1 MGQSEIEHEESAE
14 KIAQRDTLIKNA
26 SNEQRYKDAAD
37 EAEAFFNTMFP
48 IAYKHAEALM
58 PNAKKF
64 EKEIPTMARIILY
77 NYLGIWTV
85 LLSRKYK

>member
-1 MGQSEIEHEESAE
+1 MGESEIEHEESAE
-14 KIAQRDTLIKNA
+14 KIAQRDALIIKA
-26 SNEQRYKDAAD
+26 AHDQRYKDAAD
-37 EAEAFFNTMFP
+37 EADAFFNTMFP

-64 EKEIPTMARIILY
+64 EKEIPTVARLILY
-77 NYLGIWTV
+77 NYLSIWVV